1 VEKIFKGI
9 PQQMGGVS
17 IGNDVWIG
25 QGVTIMSGISIG
37 DGAVIAANST
47 VVKNVAPYSIVGGNP
62 ARYLKFRFS
71 DEIISLLLE
80 LKWWELSI
88 EEIKKLA
95 PELSE
100 PPDASKLRELIRMY
114 R

>member
-1 VEKIFKGI
+1 
-9 PQQMGGVS
+9 
-17 IGNDVWIG
+17 
-25 QGVTIMSGISIG
+25 MSGVSIG

-47 VVKNVAPYSIVGGNP
+47 VVKNVPPYSIVGGNP
-62 ARYLKFRFS
+62 ARHLKFRFS
-71 DEIISLLLE
+71 DEMISLLLE

-95 PELSE
+95 PELSNS
-100 PPDASKLRELIRMY
+100 PNTSKLVDLIRMY